1 MKRAKRNPFPYD
13 FVARLWA
20 EGKTIAEIAEQ
31 IGRID
36 KKREDGDKHHTLRV
50 FLMRM
55 HAGYRNSSGK
65 IAKLP
70 YRASRKLVRA
80 AKQRSQS
87 AKLNPTILV

>member
-1 MKRAKRNPFPYD
+1 MKGTKRNPFPYD
-13 FVARLWA
+13 LVARLWA
-20 EGKTIAEIAEQ
+20 DGKTIAEIAEQ

-55 HAGYRNSSGK
+55 HAGYRNKFGK
-65 IAKLP
+65 IVKLP
-70 YRASRKLVRA
+70 YRASRKLVSA

-87 AKLNPTILV
+87 AKQNPTILV